1 MFGITEPAIYG
12 VTLQFKR
19 PFILA
24 CLASGIGGAI
34 IGFGGVKQYSAG
46 TNGIFGWLQV
56 INPQTG
62 FDSTVVAAIIACIA
76 SFVSAVV
83 LMKIFD
89 KKTGNRSYLAFLSGM
104 ERVGADISGIDFFY
118 V

>member
-1 MFGITEPAIYG
+1 MGR
-12 VTLQFKR
+12 LQRARGTGATTGGSNSQLVEHQEDRLPLYVFER
-19 PFILA
+19 DIQ
-24 CLASGIGGAI
+24 GIGGAI

-89 KKTGNRSYLAFLSGM
+89 KKL
-104 ERVGADISGIDFFY
+104 GIDHI
-118 V
+118 